1 MSHRPVIDGF
11 EFAESGSTL
20 KGEWPISEFTRL
32 RDALSDDSG
41 AIEYELHGMRD
52 ARGRPGLAIGIRGR
66 LQLVCQ
72 RCLERMEFA
81 LHVERQLVL
90 ARSQD
95 EIDAE
100 SLDQGSPDWL
110 LGSKEMPV
118 GALIEDELL
127 LELPLAPRHDRCAA
141 RAGEV
146 AAESETANPFSGL
159 RGLLESGKAK
169 H

>member
-32 RDALSDDSG
+32 HDALFGDSG
-41 AIEYELHGMRD
+41 VIEYELRGIRD
-52 ARGRPGLAIGIRGR
+52 ARGRPGLAIGIRGC

-72 RCLERMEFA
+72 RCLERMEFD
-81 LHVERQLVL
+81 LHVDRQLVL

-100 SLDQGSPDWL
+100 SLEEGSPDWL
-110 LGSKEMPV
+110 LGSKEMQV
-118 GALIEDELL
+118 GTLIEDELL
-127 LELPLAPRHDRCAA
+127 LELPIAPRHDRCAA
-141 RAGEV
+141 RAGKG
-146 AAESETANPFSGL
+146 AAESDSTNPFSGL
-159 RGLLESGKAK
+159 RGMLEGGKAK